1 MEKPIRIKIVIL
13 YAFIA
18 LVIILAIDF
27 YCMPAFNLDNKK
39 FLENLDNI
47 KTSQNIAPQRLYINV
62 WRNTKNEYVDSTMN
76 GQDWN
81 RWRNKYLKHIKTME
95 DANIA
100 INTMLMSLND
110 RYSRFLLPDLYTKQ
124 KAIVDSKITG
134 VGIMYNKTED
144 NVTVENVLDNSPAQ
158 KLGIKAGDEIIAIN
172 DKEASKAPIDKILT
186 STDKKD
192 TENVKIVIKRDNK
205 IIETNI
211 KKEEIPIK
219 TMEYKITN
227 DNIGIITLATI
238 MGENAIV
245 DFVKIIKET
254 NDTKGLIIDLR
265 DNFGGILSN
274 ALEMANYMLDDEEI
288 LSINGSKN
296 DKLEIFAS
304 NENMF
309 KKKEMVILVNR
320 NTASAAEILAGTL
333 KDNLGAVVLGENTYG
348 KNSIQQIIPMQ
359 NDTGLILTTLKYILP
374 SGDDIHNKGIKPT
387 IYYKENKKN
396 NKKAKKDLMIEE
408 AIKIINQVVKNP
420 Q

>member
-274 ALEMANYMLDDEEI
+274 ALEMANYL
-288 LSINGSKN
+288 LNR
-296 DKLEIFAS
+296 IFPIGVFS
-304 NENMF
+304 
-309 KKKEMVILVNR
+309 
-320 NTASAAEILAGTL
+320 
-333 KDNLGAVVLGENTYG
+333 
-348 KNSIQQIIPMQ
+348 
-359 NDTGLILTTLKYILP
+359 
-374 SGDDIHNKGIKPT
+374 
-387 IYYKENKKN
+387 
-396 NKKAKKDLMIEE
+396 
-408 AIKIINQVVKNP
+408 
-420 Q
+420 